1 MSKSVFKNDKYK
13 KTRGGYSRLLDVSC
27 AKCDT
32 HLFYYQKDGPG
43 ILKRTYLDRIYGSK
57 KYTHLEHMG
66 LKSVP
71 QLICTNCKQLIG
83 VPINYA
89 NEQRL
94 AYRLFVGAVSK
105 KIANSEMIK
114 SVLGASGNRTKE

>member
-1 MSKSVFKNDKYK
+1 MIKSVFKNDKYK

-27 AKCDT
+27 AKCAT

-57 KYTHLEHMG
+57 KYAHLEHES

-71 QLICTNCKQLIG
+71 QLICTNCKQLIR
-83 VPINYA
+83 VPFNYVK
-89 NEQRL
+89 EQRL

-105 KIANSEMIK
+105 KIANQKEIK
-114 SVLGASGNRTKE
+114 LKL